1 MKHAILLALIAAM
14 RRPVRVVETHAGAG
28 LYDLQGDVARRTGE
42 AEAGV
47 GRLMTSEELPPS
59 LAALKQAVQREN
71 GDGALRLYPGSPAL
85 ALGAI
90 GAGDGY
96 VGCEL
101 RPDDFETFKALLT
114 KRAGKA
120 TARAVQ
126 ADGYEVL
133 GGALKGGDLVLI
145 DPPFERGD
153 DYDRAAEAVGLCM
166 TRKASVAVWTPL
178 KDMETL
184 DGLVRQVEALGPARL
199 SLAEVRLRPLRNP
212 MAMNGCAILLVN
224 APPIED
230 EAEAVCRWVAEHC
243 GEAGAKGVVT
253 RLAG

>member
-47 GRLMTSEELPPS
+47 GRLMTAGDLPAS
-59 LAALKQAVQREN
+59 LSMLRQAVQREN
-71 GDGALRLYPGSPAL
+71 GDGALRFYPGSPVL
-85 ALGAI
+85 ALGAM
-90 GAGDGY
+90 GAGDSY

-101 RPDDFETFKALLT
+101 RPDDFETLRALAA
-114 KRAGKA
+114 KRTGKA

-126 ADGYEVL
+126 SDGYELL
-133 GGALKGGDLVLI
+133 GGALRGGELVLI

-153 DYDRAAEAVGLCM
+153 DYDRAAEAVGLCIA
-166 TRKASVAVWTPL
+166 RKASMAIWTPL

-184 DGLVRQVEALGPARL
+184 DGLVRQVEALGLARL

-212 MAMNGCAILLVN
+212 MAMNGCAMLLVD

-230 EAEAVCRWVAEHC
+230 DDIPF
-243 GEAGAKGVVT
+243 
-253 RLAG
+253 